1 LGLLEL
7 SIGKLKDRRGAISL
21 LTVAMVLMLALP
33 VPQGLSNQTGKAVAG
48 VPIII
53 AQSSPSFITN
63 YTIPGISNPEPD
75 AIVAGPNHALWF
87 TEYGNGSIGE
97 FNSTSRVFANYTI
110 PERGTIPVT
119 LTFDGPGEI
128 WFTDQNPSSPSIW
141 LFNITGTKTFQ
152 QFATNVKNSGPVFVL
167 ADPSTR
173 NIWFTDTTGDYLG
186 EINHASHQMTK
197 FPAPTAYS
205 GPVELAF
212 QNGTSYIWLSEISGK
227 IARFDE
233 TTLTFQEYDPTV
245 PLSYPVGIVL
255 DKNNNVWVS
264 EHGGSGIVQFAS
276 SNSTW
281 RKYPTSQA
289 TAPPGSGPATLA
301 IDSQGRLWFAE
312 HYAGKIGRLDPS
324 TGLMEEYTI
333 PFTGAYSLL
342 NSFDSSGNFW
352 FAMAYANSIGMIP
365 GNSTTAIS
373 IRPTA
378 VPSSSVVSG
387 SSFVSQFNI
396 TNNLP
401 TQVSLDLGVTSF
413 FTTNYYT
420 TSSEISISRTR
431 LTLNSGGSA
440 IISATVTPDFSLSS
454 GIYTAGIVASYGSVA
469 SVGTFFLQVA
479 TSPWYTLVTFLP
491 EIMIVAAV
499 VLAVVFFLFR
509 RRRKQ
514 AFSGAS
520 KPPPKLSLLFSL
532 ILLFLFLIQ
541 ETGESWAKCPGLP
554 PPPVN
559 PNGTAVDYYGIALD
573 VGSLVFFGIVA
584 YLLIRSR
591 FRGNGQPQDH
601 GTTSH

>member
-1 LGLLEL
+1 M
-7 SIGKLKDRRGAISL
+7 KDSRNAIAF
-21 LTVAMVLMLALP
+21 LTMVMILMSTFP
-33 VPQGLSNQTGKAVAG
+33 VHQVLSNQPWK
-48 VPIII
+48 I
-53 AQSSPSFITN
+53 ASGAPVIVSQSSPSFITN
-63 YTIPGISNPEPD
+63 YTIPRITNPEPD
-75 AIVAGPNHALWF
+75 AIVAGPTHTLWF

-97 FNSTSRVFANYTI
+97 FNSTSSVFANYTI
-110 PERGTIPVT
+110 PRGAIPVT
-119 LTFDGPGEI
+119 LTFDGPSEI

-141 LFNITGTKTFQ
+141 LLNITGSMTFR
-152 QFATNVKNSGPVFVL
+152 QFATNVTNSGPVFVL

-212 QNGTSYIWLSEISGK
+212 QNGTSYIWLSEISGR
-227 IARFDE
+227 IARFD
-233 TTLTFQEYDPTV
+233 TTTFTFQEYAPTV

-264 EHGGSGIVQFAS
+264 EHGGSGIVEFTS

-333 PFTGAYSLL
+333 PFAGAYSLL

-365 GNSTTAIS
+365 GNATTAIS
-373 IRPTA
+373 IIPTG
-378 VPSSSVVSG
+378 VPTSSVVSG

-396 TNNLP
+396 TNNLS
-401 TQVSLDLGVTSF
+401 TQVSLGLSATSF

-420 TSSEISISRTR
+420 TSSEVSISSTS
-431 LTLNSGGSA
+431 LTLNPSSSA

-454 GIYTAGIVASYGSVA
+454 GIYTAGIVASYGNVA
-469 SVGTFFLQVA
+469 SIGTFFLQVN

-491 EIMIVAAV
+491 EILFVVAV
-499 VLAVVFFLFR
+499 VLAVVFLLFR
-509 RRRKQ
+509 RKRNR
-514 AFSGAS
+514 APSGTS
-520 KPPPKLSLLFSL
+520 KPAPKLSLAFSL
-532 ILLFLFLIQ
+532 IILLLFFIQ
-541 ETGESWAKCPGLP
+541 ETGQSWAKCPGLP

-559 PNGTAVDYYGIALD
+559 PNGGVDYYGIALD
-573 VGSLVFFGIVA
+573 LGSIAFFGIVA

-591 FRGNGQPQDH
+591 LKG
-601 GTTSH
+601 GTAPRV